1 MNGQS
6 TQDREDTVK
15 HSALRKIS
23 LALVALV
30 VAAAASAALA
40 KPAYHTDSAAV
51 QKKVKVGLLLPCAIN
66 DHTWCQ
72 AAYSAAVRLQKEGA
86 IDLKY
91 TSNAPFDTAAVSQ
104 LMAQYA
110 QRGYQLVIGHS
121 AWQDAA
127 FSAAGRFPKTAFAY
141 AGGGKVANNVATYE
155 EPIYQVAY
163 LAGILAGGITKT
175 GVVGGLAGQDIP
187 LCHAELQAFI
197 RGAKTVRSNVRGL
210 SAYIGDWSDV
220 AKAKEAALAQ
230 ADSKADVFIACGD
243 GPSQGMIQALKE
255 RKLSGF
261 GYVGN
266 QNSLA
271 PKNMVGSLVYKL
283 YPLFKLMVQDT
294 AQGKFI
300 PAKDY
305 DVGLK
310 SFQLVL
316 NSKYSQAKVPAKV
329 MAQMKSAQKRIATG
343 ELKVPYI
350 AK

>member
-1 MNGQS
+1 M
-6 TQDREDTVK
+6 K
-15 HSALRKIS
+15 HRASKKIA
-23 LALVALV
+23 LALVAFVVLVAV
-30 VAAAASAALA
+30 VATAAFAKPSHKTAAA
-40 KPAYHTDSAAV
+40 
-51 QKKVKVGLLLPCAIN
+51 KVKVGLILPCATN

-72 AAYSAAVRLQKEGA
+72 AAYTAAVRLKKEGA

-127 FSAAGRFPKTAFAY
+127 FATAARFPKTAFAY
-141 AGGGKVANNVATYE
+141 AGGGKVKGNVATYE
-155 EPIYQVAY
+155 EPIYQAGY

-175 GVVGGLAGQDIP
+175 GVIGGLAGQDIP

-197 RGAKTVRSNVRGL
+197 RGAKTVRANVRGL

-230 ADSKADVFIACGD
+230 ADGKADVFIACGD
-243 GPSQGMIQALKE
+243 GPSQGMIQALKA

-271 PKNMVGSLVYKL
+271 PKNMVGSLVYNL
-283 YPLFKLMVQDT
+283 YPLFKKMVHDAGAGSFT
-294 AQGKFI
+294 

-310 SFQLVL
+310 SFQLVV
-316 NSKYSQAKVPAKV
+316 NSKYSQAKIPAKV
-329 MAQMKSAQKRIATG
+329 MAQMKRTQKRIAAGTF
-343 ELKVPYI
+343 KVPYV